1 LIRYNEKLIVY
12 FQNPPWQTV
21 TLSNTGEKEYG
32 GLIFDVVKY
41 LGKKLNFT
49 YNIFSPANNRTIKF
63 TQNETEIDVVRLNE
77 NIYTILYVL
86 INDEFKY
93 ITVTSNKKLEFNN

>member
-1 LIRYNEKLIVY
+1 LIVH
-12 FQNPPWQTV
+12 FQNPPWQTIS
-21 TLSNTGEKEYG
+21 LSRTGKKEYG

-49 YNIFSPANNRTIKF
+49 YNILSPASNRTIKF

-77 NIYTILYVL
+77 NICICIIFYAFIS
-86 INDEFKY
+86 DEFKY
-93 ITVTSNKKLEFNN
+93 TIVINNN

>member
-1 LIRYNEKLIVY
+1 LVNEKLIVY
-12 FQNPPWQTV
+12 FQNPPWQIIS
-21 TLSNTGEKEYG
+21 LSNTGEKEYG

-49 YNIFSPANNRTIKF
+49 YNILTLATNRTIKF

-77 NIYTILYVL
+77 NVRYFMLLLVMNLNIV
-86 INDEFKY
+86 KY
-93 ITVTSNKKLEFNN
+93 S